1 MTLSDTKQPK
11 GQSPTTGAAARPTVF
26 VDGAAGTTGLGI
38 RERLGLQNDVVLKS
52 IAEDKRKDAQAKRAL
67 MEEVDLVILCLPDDA
82 ARETVALIDGMGA
95 AAPKVLD
102 ASTAFRVA
110 GDWTY
115 GFPELTADQAD
126 KIRTARKVSNPG
138 CYPTGAVALLRPL
151 VDAGLVPAEYPVTIN
166 AVSGYSGG
174 GKSMIDSF
182 EDGTAPAFELYGL
195 GFEHKH
201 LPETQLYSKLARRP
215 IFVPS
220 VGNYRQGMLVS
231 VPLHLDT
238 LPGKP
243 GAADLHAAL
252 AEALRG
258 KQIRLGHAARQRR
271 GKERTHR
278 TRGAQRDQQARALC
292 VREPQIPSGGSGRA
306 SRQSGQGRL
315 GSRGPEHAA
324 DAGLCRFVKPATGI
338 VIATEWARANAR
350 PTSVE
355 ENAAR
360 NDGGWPAASN
370 DLENRQRQYGL
381 RQEADGEGQRPEHR
395 QAQRVDDDVGD
406 AGPEIHRAGEHGPFG
421 RIVDLRQDQHQR
433 REDR

>member
-11 GQSPTTGAAARPTVF
+11 GQPLTTGASARPTVF

-38 RERLGLQNDVVLKS
+38 RERLGMQNDVVLRS
-52 IAEDKRKDAQAKRAL
+52 IAEEKRKDAQAKRAL

-82 ARETVALIDGMGA
+82 ARETVALIDSIGA

-110 GDWTY
+110 SDWTY
-115 GFPELTADQAD
+115 GFPELAPDQAD
-126 KIRTARKVSNPG
+126 KIRAARKVSNPG

-151 VDAGLVPAEYPVTIN
+151 VDAGLVPADYPITIN

-174 GKSMIDSF
+174 GKSMIESF
-182 EDGTAPAFELYGL
+182 ENGTAPAFELYGL

-201 LPETQLYSKLARRP
+201 LPETQLYSNLVRRP

-252 AEALRG
+252 AKRYAGSTYVSVMPLDSAATKSGRIEPEALNETNMLELYVFASAKYPQAVLVARLDNLG
-258 KQIRLGHAARQRR
+258 KGASGAAVQNMRLM
-271 GKERTHR
+271 
-278 TRGAQRDQQARALC
+278 
-292 VREPQIPSGGSGRA
+292 
-306 SRQSGQGRL
+306 L
-315 GSRGPEHAA
+315 GFA
-324 DAGLCRFVKPATGI
+324 DT
-338 VIATEWARANAR
+338 
-350 PTSVE
+350 
-355 ENAAR
+355 
-360 NDGGWPAASN
+360 
-370 DLENRQRQYGL
+370 
-381 RQEADGEGQRPEHR
+381 
-395 QAQRVDDDVGD
+395 
-406 AGPEIHRAGEHGPFG
+406 
-421 RIVDLRQDQHQR
+421 
-433 REDR
+433 